1 MPREEFCYQLSKSME
16 RLTFENGLADIE
28 ISVLDD
34 EIFHLHKVKIFIF
47 YNLISLKFLSVSSI
61 GSMQRLIKLS

>member
-34 EIFHLHKVKIFIF
+34 EIFHLHKVKNF
-47 YNLISLKFLSVSSI
+47 YRKFSEIFLSLFYWF
-61 GSMQRLIKLS
+61 GAKT